1 MAGRKKDI
9 HKHDDYADL
18 LKTFAQD
25 YWDSEVGQAHE
36 LFKEPYPSLDDPHRV
51 KKITFLDNSKR
62 AKLQML
68 KHLATSLSGVS
79 KPLNELSGDEKKQ
92 SESLLK
98 QAMERIAKGDNKDK
112 KADE

>member
-1 MAGRKKDI
+1 
-9 HKHDDYADL
+9 
-18 LKTFAQD
+18 
-25 YWDSEVGQAHE
+25 
-36 LFKEPYPSLDDPHRV
+36 
-51 KKITFLDNSKR
+51 
-62 AKLQML
+62 ML